1 MCPPFRANTE
11 NPHARHADRH
21 RFPAFPPFPP
31 ISPPVRRGRIRQ
43 GQPSQL
49 DYLRQI
55 LSARVYDIARETELE
70 PARGLS
76 ARLGNAVYLKRE
88 DNQPVFSF
96 KVRGAYN
103 KMRNTP
109 QAALDRGVIT
119 ASAGNHAQG
128 VAISA
133 ARLGVRA
140 TIVVPQ
146 TAPQVKVDA
155 VRAHGGPTVEVVLAG
170 DSYSDAY
177 AHAQT
182 LARRQEL
189 TFIPAFDDPYVIAG
203 RGTVGMEILRQMPS
217 APDVVFVPIGGGSLA
232 AGVSTY
238 VKAVNPAVRVVGVQ
252 TEDSCAMAQSLRAGE
267 RVNLAEVGLFSDGTA
282 VKLVGEETFRLCRE
296 YLDEVILVDTD
307 AVCAAIKDVFL
318 ETRSVLEPA
327 GALALA
333 GLKRYVERE
342 GLSGRSLVA
351 ITSGANMNFDRM
363 RFVADRADVGE
374 AREAAFAVTLP
385 EERGSF
391 RRFCAVI
398 GQRNVTEF
406 NYRIADE
413 RRAHIFV
420 GVQIARRG
428 EAADISRSLQDE
440 GFDVRDLS
448 HDELSKQHIR
458 YMVGGRSPLATGE
471 RLFRFE
477 FPERPGALMKFL
489 SAMAPNWNI
498 SLFHYRN
505 QGVDF
510 SSALVGIQAP
520 PATRRRWTL
529 SWRNWATPIPRN
541 RQPGLPAI
549 PGLKTGGPPWRGG
562 PGRAGEGR

>member
-1 MCPPFRANTE
+1 MPDTPTATVS
-11 NPHARHADRH
+11 
-21 RFPAFPPFPP
+21 PAFSSVSADLAAPSGAAGFA
-31 ISPPVRRGRIRQ
+31 Q

-182 LARRQEL
+182 LARRQAL

-203 RGTVGMEILRQMPS
+203 QGTVGMEILRQMPS

-458 YMVGGRSPLATGE
+458 YMVGGRSPLAAGE

-520 PATRRRWTL
+520 PAD
-529 SWRNWATPIPRN
+529 ATALDAFLAQLGYAHSEETDNPAY
-541 RQPGLPAI
+541 RQFLA
-549 PGLKTGGPPWRGG
+549 
-562 PGRAGEGR
+562 

>member
-1 MCPPFRANTE
+1 MPDTPTATVSPLFLRFR
-11 NPHARHADRH
+11 R
-21 RFPAFPPFPP
+21 
-31 ISPPVRRGRIRQ
+31 SRRPSGAAGFAQ

-203 RGTVGMEILRQMPS
+203 QGTVGMEILRQMPS

-520 PATRRRWTL
+520 PAD
-529 SWRNWATPIPRN
+529 ATALDAFLAQLGYAHSEETDNPAY
-541 RQPGLPAI
+541 RQFLA
-549 PGLKTGGPPWRGG
+549 
-562 PGRAGEGR
+562 

>member
-1 MCPPFRANTE
+1 MPDTPTATVS
-11 NPHARHADRH
+11 PL
-21 RFPAFPPFPP
+21 FPPFPP

-203 RGTVGMEILRQMPS
+203 QGTVGMEILRQMPS

-307 AVCAAIKDVFL
+307 AVCAAIRTCSWK
-318 ETRSVLEPA
+318 RAACWSRPA
-327 GALALA
+327 
-333 GLKRYVERE
+333 RWRW
-342 GLSGRSLVA
+342 
-351 ITSGANMNFDRM
+351 
-363 RFVADRADVGE
+363 RA
-374 AREAAFAVTLP
+374 
-385 EERGSF
+385 
-391 RRFCAVI
+391 
-398 GQRNVTEF
+398 
-406 NYRIADE
+406 
-413 RRAHIFV
+413 
-420 GVQIARRG
+420 
-428 EAADISRSLQDE
+428 
-440 GFDVRDLS
+440 
-448 HDELSKQHIR
+448 
-458 YMVGGRSPLATGE
+458 
-471 RLFRFE
+471 
-477 FPERPGALMKFL
+477 
-489 SAMAPNWNI
+489 
-498 SLFHYRN
+498 
-505 QGVDF
+505 
-510 SSALVGIQAP
+510 
-520 PATRRRWTL
+520 
-529 SWRNWATPIPRN
+529 
-541 RQPGLPAI
+541 
-549 PGLKTGGPPWRGG
+549 
-562 PGRAGEGR
+562 

>member
-1 MCPPFRANTE
+1 MPDTPTATVS
-11 NPHARHADRH
+11 
-21 RFPAFPPFPP
+21 PAFSSVSADLAAPSGAAGFA
-31 ISPPVRRGRIRQ
+31 Q

-182 LARRQEL
+182 LARRQAL

-203 RGTVGMEILRQMPS
+203 QGTVGMEILRQMPS

-520 PATRRRWTL
+520 PAD
-529 SWRNWATPIPRN
+529 ATALDAFLAQLGYAHSEETDNPAY
-541 RQPGLPAI
+541 RQFLA
-549 PGLKTGGPPWRGG
+549 
-562 PGRAGEGR
+562 

>member
-21 RFPAFPPFPP
+21 RFPAFSSVSADLAAPSGAAGFA
-31 ISPPVRRGRIRQ
+31 Q

-203 RGTVGMEILRQMPS
+203 QGTVGMEILRQMPS

-307 AVCAAIKDVFL
+307 AVCAAIRTCSWK
-318 ETRSVLEPA
+318 RAACWSRPA
-327 GALALA
+327 
-333 GLKRYVERE
+333 RWRW
-342 GLSGRSLVA
+342 
-351 ITSGANMNFDRM
+351 
-363 RFVADRADVGE
+363 RA
-374 AREAAFAVTLP
+374 
-385 EERGSF
+385 
-391 RRFCAVI
+391 
-398 GQRNVTEF
+398 
-406 NYRIADE
+406 
-413 RRAHIFV
+413 
-420 GVQIARRG
+420 
-428 EAADISRSLQDE
+428 
-440 GFDVRDLS
+440 
-448 HDELSKQHIR
+448 
-458 YMVGGRSPLATGE
+458 
-471 RLFRFE
+471 
-477 FPERPGALMKFL
+477 
-489 SAMAPNWNI
+489 
-498 SLFHYRN
+498 
-505 QGVDF
+505 
-510 SSALVGIQAP
+510 
-520 PATRRRWTL
+520 
-529 SWRNWATPIPRN
+529 
-541 RQPGLPAI
+541 
-549 PGLKTGGPPWRGG
+549 
-562 PGRAGEGR
+562 

>member
-1 MCPPFRANTE
+1 MPDTPTATVS
-11 NPHARHADRH
+11 
-21 RFPAFPPFPP
+21 PAFSSVSADLAAPSGAAGFA
-31 ISPPVRRGRIRQ
+31 Q

-203 RGTVGMEILRQMPS
+203 QGTVGMEILRQMPS

-327 GALALA
+327 GAMAVA
-333 GLKRYVERE
+333 AAKQYAAEHHLK
-342 GLSGRSLVA
+342 GKTLVA
-351 ITSGANMNFDRM
+351 IACGANMNFDRL
-363 RFVADRADVGE
+363 RFVSERAEVGE
-374 AREAAFAVTLP
+374 MREAIFAVTMP
-385 EERGSF
+385 EQRGSF
-391 RRFCAVI
+391 RRFCELV
-398 GQRNVTEF
+398 GERSVTEF
-406 NYRIADE
+406 NYRISDSD
-413 RRAHIFV
+413 RAHVFV
-420 GVQIARRG
+420 GIQVSSPAEPDKIAANFRRH
-428 EAADISRSLQDE
+428 
-440 GFDVRDLS
+440 GFDTLDLT
-448 HDELSKQHIR
+448 HDEMAKTHLRH
-458 YMVGGRSPLATGE
+458 MVGGRSAQARDEL
-471 RLFRFE
+471 LYRFE
-477 FPERPGALMKFL
+477 FPERPGALMRFL
-489 SAMAPNWNI
+489 NAMNPDWNI

-505 QGVDF
+505 QGADYGRI
-510 SSALVGIQAP
+510 LIGIQV
-520 PATRRRWTL
+520 PAADKKQFRAFVAELGYPHWNETD
-529 SWRNWATPIPRN
+529 N
-541 RQPGLPAI
+541 PAYK
-549 PGLKTGGPPWRGG
+549 LFL
-562 PGRAGEGR
+562 

>member
-1 MCPPFRANTE
+1 MSDTTSTATSEFQAGN
-11 NPHARHADRH
+11 A
-21 RFPAFPPFPP
+21 
-31 ISPPVRRGRIRQ
+31 SPME
-43 GQPSQL
+43 
-49 DYLRQI
+49 YLRQI
-55 LSARVYDIARETELE
+55 LTARVYDIARETELD

-76 ARLGNAVYLKRE
+76 ARLKNTVHLKRE

-109 QAALDRGVIT
+109 QAARDRGVIT

-133 ARLGVRA
+133 AKLGVRA
-140 TIVVPQ
+140 IIVVPQ

-155 VRAHGGPTVEVVLAG
+155 VRAHGGPTVTVIQAG
-170 DSYSDAY
+170 DSYTDAFV
-177 AHAQT
+177 HAQT
-182 LARRQEL
+182 LAQQQDL

-203 RGTVGMEILRQMPS
+203 QGTVGMEILRQHPEPLH
-217 APDVVFVPIGGGSLA
+217 AIFVPIGGGSLA
-232 AGVSTY
+232 AGVCAY
-238 VKAVNPAVRVVGVQ
+238 VKAVNPGVKVIGVQ
-252 TEDSCAMAQSLRAGE
+252 TEDSCAMAQSLRVGE
-267 RVNLAEVGLFSDGTA
+267 RVILAEVGLFSDGTA

-318 ETRSVLEPA
+318 DTRSVLEPA
-327 GALALA
+327 GALAVA
-333 GLKRYVERE
+333 GLKKYVERE
-342 GLSGRSLVA
+342 GAEGQSLVA

-363 RFVADRADVGE
+363 RFVADRAEVGE
-374 AREAAFAVTLP
+374 AREAVFAVTIP

-391 RRFCAVI
+391 RRFCRVV
-398 GQRNVTEF
+398 GQRSVTEF
-406 NYRIADE
+406 NYRIADA
-413 RRAHIFV
+413 RTARIFV
-420 GVQIARRG
+420 SVQIARRG
-428 EAADISRSLQDE
+428 EAAEILTALQE
-440 GFDVRDLS
+440 QGFPAADLT
-448 HDELSKQHIR
+448 HNEVSKQHIR
-458 YMVGGRSPLATGE
+458 YMVGGRSPLAGGE

-505 QGVDF
+505 QGADF

-520 PATRRRWTL
+520 LADDAAL
-529 SWRNWATPIPRN
+529 DAFL
-541 RQPGLPAI
+541 RQLGYVHFEE
-549 PGLKTGGPPWRGG
+549 TGNEAYRQFLI
-562 PGRAGEGR
+562 

>member
-1 MCPPFRANTE
+1 M
-11 NPHARHADRH
+11 
-21 RFPAFPPFPP
+21 
-31 ISPPVRRGRIRQ
+31 
-43 GQPSQL
+43 
-49 DYLRQI
+49 
-55 LSARVYDIARETELE
+55 
-70 PARGLS
+70 
-76 ARLGNAVYLKRE
+76 
-88 DNQPVFSF
+88 
-96 KVRGAYN
+96 
-103 KMRNTP
+103 
-109 QAALDRGVIT
+109 
-119 ASAGNHAQG
+119 
-128 VAISA
+128 
-133 ARLGVRA
+133 
-140 TIVVPQ
+140 
-146 TAPQVKVDA
+146 
-155 VRAHGGPTVEVVLAG
+155 
-170 DSYSDAY
+170 
-177 AHAQT
+177 
-182 LARRQEL
+182 
-189 TFIPAFDDPYVIAG
+189 
-203 RGTVGMEILRQMPS
+203 
-217 APDVVFVPIGGGSLA
+217 
-232 AGVSTY
+232 
-238 VKAVNPAVRVVGVQ
+238 
-252 TEDSCAMAQSLRAGE
+252 
-267 RVNLAEVGLFSDGTA
+267 
-282 VKLVGEETFRLCRE
+282 
-296 YLDEVILVDTD
+296 
-307 AVCAAIKDVFL
+307 FL

-505 QGVDF
+505 RAWI
-510 SSALVGIQAP
+510 SARPWSASRRRRR
-520 PATRRRWTL
+520 TRRRWTL
-529 SWRNWATPIPRN
+529 SWRNWATPIPRKPTTRPTGN
-541 RQPGLPAI
+541 SGLNGRTAMA
-549 PGLKTGGPPWRGG
+549 WRSGSR
-562 PGRAGEGR
+562 GRGR

>member
-1 MCPPFRANTE
+1 MAGSEDSGAGAGRPFDKRSGLAESTSHECTRRQHLADYYFHHSRNGGLASDRIQSQPPAQTGGFCNPPFRANTE

-21 RFPAFPPFPP
+21 RLPAFSSVSSVSADLAAPSGAGGFA
-31 ISPPVRRGRIRQ
+31 Q

-182 LARRQEL
+182 LARRQAL
-189 TFIPAFDDPYVIAG
+189 TFI
-203 RGTVGMEILRQMPS
+203 RPS
-217 APDVVFVPIGGGSLA
+217 
-232 AGVSTY
+232 T
-238 VKAVNPAVRVVGVQ
+238 
-252 TEDSCAMAQSLRAGE
+252 
-267 RVNLAEVGLFSDGTA
+267 
-282 VKLVGEETFRLCRE
+282 
-296 YLDEVILVDTD
+296 
-307 AVCAAIKDVFL
+307 
-318 ETRSVLEPA
+318 
-327 GALALA
+327 
-333 GLKRYVERE
+333 
-342 GLSGRSLVA
+342 
-351 ITSGANMNFDRM
+351 
-363 RFVADRADVGE
+363 
-374 AREAAFAVTLP
+374 
-385 EERGSF
+385 
-391 RRFCAVI
+391 
-398 GQRNVTEF
+398 
-406 NYRIADE
+406 
-413 RRAHIFV
+413 
-420 GVQIARRG
+420 
-428 EAADISRSLQDE
+428 
-440 GFDVRDLS
+440 
-448 HDELSKQHIR
+448 
-458 YMVGGRSPLATGE
+458 
-471 RLFRFE
+471 
-477 FPERPGALMKFL
+477 
-489 SAMAPNWNI
+489 
-498 SLFHYRN
+498 
-505 QGVDF
+505 
-510 SSALVGIQAP
+510 
-520 PATRRRWTL
+520 
-529 SWRNWATPIPRN
+529 IP
-541 RQPGLPAI
+541 
-549 PGLKTGGPPWRGG
+549 T
-562 PGRAGEGR
+562 

>member
-1 MCPPFRANTE
+1 MSAVPGK
-11 NPHARHADRH
+11 H
-21 RFPAFPPFPP
+21 REPACQTRRPPPFPRFSSVSADLAAP
-31 ISPPVRRGRIRQ
+31 SGAAGFAQ

-203 RGTVGMEILRQMPS
+203 QGTVGMEILRQMPS

-307 AVCAAIKDVFL
+307 AVCAAIRTCSWK
-318 ETRSVLEPA
+318 RAACWSRPA
-327 GALALA
+327 
-333 GLKRYVERE
+333 RWRW
-342 GLSGRSLVA
+342 
-351 ITSGANMNFDRM
+351 
-363 RFVADRADVGE
+363 RA
-374 AREAAFAVTLP
+374 
-385 EERGSF
+385 
-391 RRFCAVI
+391 
-398 GQRNVTEF
+398 
-406 NYRIADE
+406 
-413 RRAHIFV
+413 
-420 GVQIARRG
+420 
-428 EAADISRSLQDE
+428 
-440 GFDVRDLS
+440 
-448 HDELSKQHIR
+448 
-458 YMVGGRSPLATGE
+458 
-471 RLFRFE
+471 
-477 FPERPGALMKFL
+477 
-489 SAMAPNWNI
+489 
-498 SLFHYRN
+498 
-505 QGVDF
+505 
-510 SSALVGIQAP
+510 
-520 PATRRRWTL
+520 
-529 SWRNWATPIPRN
+529 
-541 RQPGLPAI
+541 
-549 PGLKTGGPPWRGG
+549 
-562 PGRAGEGR
+562 

>member
-1 MCPPFRANTE
+1 MPDTPTATVSSAFSSVC
-11 NPHARHADRH
+11 ADLAAPSGAGE
-21 RFPAFPPFPP
+21 FA
-31 ISPPVRRGRIRQ
+31 Q

-109 QAALDRGVIT
+109 QAALERGVIT

-128 VAISA
+128 VVISA

-155 VRAHGGPTVEVVLAG
+155 VRAFGGPTVQVVLAG

-177 AHAQT
+177 AYAQT
-182 LARRQEL
+182 LARDQDL

-203 RGTVGMEILRQMPS
+203 QGTVGMEILRQHPGRLD
-217 APDVVFVPIGGGSLA
+217 AVFVPIGGGSLA
-232 AGVSTY
+232 AGVSVY
-238 VKAVNPAVRVVGVQ
+238 MKAVDPSVKVIGVQ
-252 TEDSCAMAQSLRAGE
+252 TVDSSAMAQSIQVGE
-267 RVNLAEVGLFSDGTA
+267 RVSLAEVGLFSDGTA
-282 VKLVGEETFRLCRE
+282 VKLVGEETFRLCRQ

-318 ETRSVLEPA
+318 DTRSVLEPA

-333 GLKRYVERE
+333 GLKQYVERE
-342 GLSGRSLVA
+342 GAQGQSLVA

-363 RFVADRADVGE
+363 RFVADRAEVGE
-374 AREAAFAVTLP
+374 AREAVFAVTLP

-391 RRFCAVI
+391 RRFCAVM
-398 GQRNVTEF
+398 GQRSVTEF
-406 NYRIADE
+406 NYRIADANTA
-413 RRAHIFV
+413 RIFV
-420 GVQIARRG
+420 SVQIARRG
-428 EAADISRSLQDE
+428 EAADIMRGLEQE
-440 GFDVRDLS
+440 GFAVSDLS
-448 HDELSKQHIR
+448 HNEVSKQHIR
-458 YMVGGRSPLATGE
+458 YMVGGRSPLAGGE

-505 QGVDF
+505 QGADF
-510 SSALVGIQAP
+510 SSVLVGIQAP
-520 PATRRRWTL
+520 LADDAALDRFLAQLGYAHWEETA
-529 SWRNWATPIPRN
+529 NEAY
-541 RQPGLPAI
+541 RQFLI
-549 PGLKTGGPPWRGG
+549 
-562 PGRAGEGR
+562 

>member
-1 MCPPFRANTE
+1 MPDTPTATVS
-11 NPHARHADRH
+11 PL
-21 RFPAFPPFPP
+21 FPPFPP
-31 ISPPVRRGRIRQ
+31 ISPPVRRGRIAQ

-203 RGTVGMEILRQMPS
+203 QARWAWRSCARCRRRPTWCSCP
-217 APDVVFVPIGGGSLA
+217 LA
-232 AGVSTY
+232 AAAWRQACPPTSRPSIRRC
-238 VKAVNPAVRVVGVQ
+238 AWSACRPRIPA
-252 TEDSCAMAQSLRAGE
+252 
-267 RVNLAEVGLFSDGTA
+267 
-282 VKLVGEETFRLCRE
+282 
-296 YLDEVILVDTD
+296 
-307 AVCAAIKDVFL
+307 
-318 ETRSVLEPA
+318 P
-327 GALALA
+327 
-333 GLKRYVERE
+333 
-342 GLSGRSLVA
+342 
-351 ITSGANMNFDRM
+351 
-363 RFVADRADVGE
+363 
-374 AREAAFAVTLP
+374 
-385 EERGSF
+385 
-391 RRFCAVI
+391 
-398 GQRNVTEF
+398 
-406 NYRIADE
+406 
-413 RRAHIFV
+413 
-420 GVQIARRG
+420 
-428 EAADISRSLQDE
+428 
-440 GFDVRDLS
+440 
-448 HDELSKQHIR
+448 
-458 YMVGGRSPLATGE
+458 
-471 RLFRFE
+471 
-477 FPERPGALMKFL
+477 
-489 SAMAPNWNI
+489 
-498 SLFHYRN
+498 
-505 QGVDF
+505 
-510 SSALVGIQAP
+510 
-520 PATRRRWTL
+520 
-529 SWRNWATPIPRN
+529 WRNRCA
-541 RQPGLPAI
+541 
-549 PGLKTGGPPWRGG
+549 
-562 PGRAGEGR
+562 RASG

>member
-21 RFPAFPPFPP
+21 RFPAFSSVSADLAAPSGAAGFA
-31 ISPPVRRGRIRQ
+31 Q

-203 RGTVGMEILRQMPS
+203 QGTVGMEILRQMPS

-520 PATRRRWTL
+520 PAD
-529 SWRNWATPIPRN
+529 ATALDAFLAQLGYAHSEETDNPAY
-541 RQPGLPAI
+541 RQFLA
-549 PGLKTGGPPWRGG
+549 
-562 PGRAGEGR
+562 